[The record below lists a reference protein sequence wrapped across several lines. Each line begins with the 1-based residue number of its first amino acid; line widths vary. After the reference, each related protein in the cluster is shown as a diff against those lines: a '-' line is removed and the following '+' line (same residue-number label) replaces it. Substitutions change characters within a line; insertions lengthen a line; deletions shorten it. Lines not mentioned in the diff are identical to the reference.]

1 MKAREGL
8 AGTWRGATSD
18 LADMGVAQ
26 DHVPGKLLRSAEAHG
41 PSPTTQPGATVSG
54 PSDGLA
60 PAAGIDDWEM
70 TPELTAALG
79 LHEEAS
85 TDAVDH
91 GTTSLRAT
99 EPHTPTNSEVEAT
112 ATHGVANAK
121 SPLPHQDQIQRSFG
135 RYDIGGVRAQVGAE
149 AAEASG
155 ALGADAYATGDR
167 VAFAKPPDLHTA
179 AHEAAHVVQQRAGVS
194 LKGGLGLPGDRH
206 EQHADAVA
214 ELVVQG
220 KSAERLL
227 SQQAGPTMAAATS
240 GASQSVQASFLSFAV
255 KMGAKKA
262 SKAMLQKFIKEQIK
276 AKINKIAI
284 KRFATKFSKE
294 ADDLISILDDPW
306 WITGIG
312 FIPLVGDAFDL
323 VHVPKQI
330 AKAMKAADRLEEK
343 VKAILHMQGR
353 RASELIPSTLQRS
366 QSYASELADKTYAE
380 LIQLAGSSERAAKM
394 KKLIENEARLM
405 EKL

>member
-1 MKAREGL
+1 
-8 AGTWRGATSD
+8 
-18 LADMGVAQ
+18 
-26 DHVPGKLLRSAEAHG
+26 
-41 PSPTTQPGATVSG
+41 
-54 PSDGLA
+54 
-60 PAAGIDDWEM
+60 M

-79 LHEEAS
+79 LHEEERSIAADNGS
-85 TDAVDH
+85 
-91 GTTSLRAT
+91 SPLRAI
-99 EPHTPTNSEVEAT
+99 EPHTPSGSEVEAT
-112 ATHGVANAK
+112 AAHGVANAR
-121 SPLPHQDQIQRSFG
+121 SPLPHADQIQRSFG

-194 LKGGLGLPGDRH
+194 LKSGLGLPGDRY

-240 GASQSVQASFLSFAV
+240 GASQSVQASFLSFAA

-306 WITGIG
+306 WVTGIG